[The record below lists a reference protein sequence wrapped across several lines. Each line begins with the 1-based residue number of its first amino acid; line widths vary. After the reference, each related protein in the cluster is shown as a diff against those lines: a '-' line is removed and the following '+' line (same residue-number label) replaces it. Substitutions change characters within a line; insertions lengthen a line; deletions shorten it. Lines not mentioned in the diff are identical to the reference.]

1 MREYKAMKA
10 AERYVGGWGKR
21 KKRVQSSAL
30 EHTIC
35 WMRARVSELTRYA
48 CVACMR
54 DVGVPKREQ
63 SSKTGT
69 NRTHPKATRMTQT
82 ARPFPAEYTKLDAQA
97 RLTLHIPLRK

>member
-1 MREYKAMKA
+1 MREYKAMPA

-35 WMRARVSELTRYA
+35 WMRARVSELTRI
-48 CVACMR
+48 CMR

-63 SSKTGT
+63 S
-69 NRTHPKATRMTQT
+69 THPKATRMTQT